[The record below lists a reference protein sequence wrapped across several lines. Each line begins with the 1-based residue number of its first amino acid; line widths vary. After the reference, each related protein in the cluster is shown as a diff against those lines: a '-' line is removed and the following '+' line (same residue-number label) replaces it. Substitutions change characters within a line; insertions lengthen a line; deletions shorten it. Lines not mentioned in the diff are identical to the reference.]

1 MITPQ
6 PTTAINPA
14 LARGI
19 YNGLAPATAARN
31 ECIRLALLGTSYDLH
46 LIPTAP
52 ISTPVGK
59 RLVGSIRAKARRVD
73 VVKSGGRYVEPV
85 IGRPRRIQ
93 GSILAIDPERNT
105 ILIDASLPIHC
116 ELTDPRQRAED
127 FAPGQ
132 FVSLDALDGATFTQA

>member
-6 PTTAINPA
+6 PTSALDPA

-19 YNGLAPATAARN
+19 FAGLAPATNTRP

-46 LIPTAP
+46 LVPTTP
-52 ISTPVGK
+52 IHTQVGK
-59 RLVGSIRAKARRVD
+59 RLVGTVRAQARRVD
-73 VVKSGGRYVEPV
+73 IVQSGGRYVEPV

-93 GSILAIDPERNT
+93 GSILAIDPEHNA

-116 ELTDPRQRAED
+116 ELTDPRQHAQD

-132 FVSLDALDGATFTQA
+132 FVSFDALDGATFTQA